1 MSKKKYTYEYGKE
14 VGCNT
19 VRGWI
24 LSAEEIAAIKHYLF
38 LAGLQF
44 QWDAKMSLRHG
55 MPKYIVMH
63 EWRKY
68 REVTSLR
75 ACLDDIYPHAYVRA

>member
-1 MSKKKYTYEYGKE
+1 MSKKKYSWEANKK

-19 VRGWI
+19 VRGWL
-24 LSAEEIAAIKHYLF
+24 LSAEEIALVKHYLF

-44 QWDAKMSLRHG
+44 QWNAKINLKEG
-55 MPKYIVMH
+55 MPKGLTMH

-68 REVTSLR
+68 REVTSLC